1 MLRLLLADLVSWFA
15 ALFNVKLPHGK
26 GGENADGFIYIR
38 EYCIPLPDN
47 LENADEEEIINYVQ
61 EYWTDLI
68 DGNHDCW
75 FGDITMID

>member
-1 MLRLLLADLVSWFA
+1 MRTASFTL
-15 ALFNVKLPHGK
+15 
-26 GGENADGFIYIR
+26 
-38 EYCIPLPDN
+38 EYCVPLPDN

-75 FGDITMID
+75 FGDITMIDQQKSGYNGRSFFV